1 MVRKCVF
8 LVDEEKINSIIN
20 SLSTLRVYGR
30 SEYERLVATD
40 AIEII
45 KALLAE
51 RKEYENCTK

>member
-1 MVRKCVF
+1 M
-8 LVDEEKINSIIN
+8 VDEEKINAIIN

-45 KALLAE
+45 EALFAE
-51 RKEYENCTK
+51 RKEHENCTK

>member
-1 MVRKCVF
+1 MF
-8 LVDEEKINSIIN
+8 LVDESKINAIIN

-45 KALLAE
+45 EDLFAE

>member
-8 LVDEEKINSIIN
+8 LVDESKINAIIN
-20 SLSTLRVYGR
+20 SLATLRVYGK

-45 KALLAE
+45 EALLVE

>member
-1 MVRKCVF
+1 MF
-8 LVDEEKINSIIN
+8 LVDEEKINSIIS
-20 SLSTLRVYGR
+20 SLTTLKVYGR

-51 RKEYENCTK
+51 RKEDENCTK

>member
-1 MVRKCVF
+1 MF
-8 LVDEEKINSIIN
+8 LVDESKINSIIN

-30 SEYERLVATD
+30 SEYERLVATE

-45 KALLAE
+45 ETLLKE

>member
-1 MVRKCVF
+1 MF
-8 LVDEEKINSIIN
+8 LVDESKINAIIN

-45 KALLAE
+45 EALFAE
-51 RKEYENCTK
+51 RKEHENCTK

>member
-1 MVRKCVF
+1 MF
-8 LVDEEKINSIIN
+8 LVDEEKINAIIN

-40 AIEII
+40 AIKII
-45 KALLAE
+45 EALSRE

>member
-1 MVRKCVF
+1 MF
-8 LVDEEKINSIIN
+8 LVDESKINAIIN

-30 SEYERLVATD
+30 TEYERLVATE

-45 KALLAE
+45 KTLFVE

>member
-1 MVRKCVF
+1 MF
-8 LVDEEKINSIIN
+8 LVDEEKINSIIS
-20 SLSTLRVYGR
+20 SLTTLKVYGR
-30 SEYERLVATD
+30 TEYERLVATD

>member
-1 MVRKCVF
+1 MF

-45 KALLAE
+45 KALFAE

>member
-1 MVRKCVF
+1 MF
-8 LVDEEKINSIIN
+8 LVDESKINAIIN

-30 SEYERLVATD
+30 TEYERLVATE

-45 KALLAE
+45 KVLFVE